1 MTATA
6 VITEPEAK
14 SQARAHIAAGVP
26 LAARRL
32 LEPFLRGGSHDVE
45 SYALFGRACID
56 GNDLT
61 DALDLLTAAPQDG
74 SDAAREARLR
84 LAQVMLLQ
92 NRPLEAIEHLATL
105 AMASPDDRDVVETLA
120 FGLLQQ
126 GDADRALVLFMEAC
140 RRHPLT
146 PRLAVGM
153 IKTLSAQGNFDAA
166 IEFAEEADRLI
177 PHHSAILLQWA
188 QALTQARRLD
198 EAEAKLRKLLRD
210 AGPLKETALQLA
222 TVSLMKEAP
231 EEARKFFRMAHRL
244 DPKDESLRH
253 LAMDER
259 GEQGERASDTYVAG
273 LFDNYAAKF
282 EASLIGLGYR
292 VPGLIHNLLHRR
304 RPAENGP
311 PQLGDVLDLGC
322 GTGLLGVA
330 LHDMKTGLW
339 RGVDLS
345 REMIEAARAK
355 DLYDEL
361 LVEEITAHLRQN
373 ERHWDCVFAADV
385 FCYFGDLAEVFDL
398 MLSRL
403 KPGGFFAFT
412 VEALN
417 NAGTRS
423 WVKTATGRYAHGEA
437 YIRALVGKGRDVEIV
452 PEILRVDRE
461 RPVDGLLV
469 SGFAP

>member
-1 MTATA
+1 MNIMAT
-6 VITEPEAK
+6 ITESEAK
-14 SQARAHIAAGVP
+14 RQARSHLDGGVP
-26 LAARRL
+26 LAARHI
-32 LEPFLRGGSHDVE
+32 LEPFLRGGSQDVE

-61 DALDLLTAAPQDG
+61 DALELLTAAPDDG
-74 SDAAREARLR
+74 SEASREAKLR
-84 LAQVMLLQ
+84 LAQAMLLQ
-92 NRPLEAIEHLATL
+92 NRPLEAIERLATL
-105 AMASPDDRDVVETLA
+105 AMASPDNRDVVETLG

-126 GDADRALVLFMEAC
+126 GDADRALILFTEMC

-153 IKTLSAQGNFDAA
+153 IKALSAQGNFDAA
-166 IEFAEEADRLI
+166 IEFAAEADRLI
-177 PHHSAILLQWA
+177 PNHSGILLHWC

-198 EAEAKLRKLLRD
+198 EAEARLRKLLRD

-222 TVSLMKEAP
+222 NIALMKDSP

-244 DPKDESLRH
+244 DPRDESLRH
-253 LAMDER
+253 LAMGER
-259 GEQGERASDTYVAG
+259 GEQGERASDSYVAG

-292 VPGLIHNLLHRR
+292 VPGLIHNLVHRR
-304 RPAENGP
+304 RPASDGP
-311 PQLGDVLDLGC
+311 PRLGDVLDLGC

-330 LHDMKTGLW
+330 LYDMKTGFW

-345 REMIEAARAK
+345 KEMIDAARDK
-355 DLYDEL
+355 KLYDEL

-373 ERHWDCVFAADV
+373 DRRWDCIFAADV
-385 FCYFGDLAEVFDL
+385 FCYFGDLAEVFEL
-398 MLSRL
+398 ILARL

-412 VEALN
+412 VEALG

-423 WVKTATGRYAHGEA
+423 WVKTATGRYAHAEA
-437 YIRALVGKGRDVEIV
+437 YLRALVGKGRDVEIAR
-452 PEILRVDRE
+452 EMLRIERE
-461 RPVDGLLV
+461 RPVDGFLV

>member
-1 MTATA
+1 MTAVAT
-6 VITEPEAK
+6 ITEDEAK
-14 SQARAHIAAGVP
+14 SQAKKHLDGGVP

-32 LEPFLRGGSHDVE
+32 LEPFLRDGTSDVE
-45 SYALFGRACID
+45 TYALFGRACID
-56 GNDLT
+56 SNDLT
-61 DALDLLTAAPQDG
+61 DALDLLTPMPEVGSAAG
-74 SDAAREARLR
+74 REARLR
-84 LAQVMLLQ
+84 LAQVLLLQ
-92 NRPLEAIEHLATL
+92 NRPLEAIEHLANL
-105 AMASPDDRDVVETLA
+105 AMTSPDDRDVIETLA
-120 FGLLQQ
+120 FGVLQQ
-126 GDADRALVLFMEAC
+126 GDADRALVLFGEAC
-140 RRHPLT
+140 QRYPLT

-153 IKTLSAQGNFDAA
+153 IKAFSAQGNFDAA
-166 IEFAEEADRLI
+166 IEFATEADRLI
-177 PHHSAILLQWA
+177 PNHSAILLQWA

-198 EAEAKLRKLLRD
+198 EAETKLRKLLRD

-222 TVSLMKEAP
+222 TVSLMKDAP

-253 LAMDER
+253 LAMAER
-259 GEQGERASDTYVAG
+259 GDQGERASDSYVAG

-292 VPGLIHNLLHRR
+292 VPGLIHNLVHRR
-304 RPAENGP
+304 CSAEGEP
-311 PQLGDVLDLGC
+311 PRLGDMLDLGC
-322 GTGLLGVA
+322 GTGLLGVV

-345 REMIEAARAK
+345 REMIDEARAK
-355 DLYDEL
+355 GLYDEL

-373 ERHWDCVFAADV
+373 ERRWDCVFAADV
-385 FCYFGDLAEVFDL
+385 FCYFGDLAEVFEL

-437 YIRALVGKGRDVEIV
+437 YVRALVGKGRDVEIV